1 MYKLCFKHL
10 ESNNV
15 LITLI
20 FPRLNEFLVSRGSRE
35 MIITLPFWHCACA
48 ESPDVIRPL
57 AISSGELW
65 SILFVPPRVKIYF
78 MLKFLQ
84 KLKLFS
90 RHIMF

>member
-1 MYKLCFKHL
+1 MFESVQIMFRHL

-20 FPRLNEFLVSRGSRE
+20 FTSLNEFLVSRGSRG
-35 MIITLPFWHCACA
+35 MITTLAFWHCACA

-65 SILFVPPRVKIYF
+65 STLFVPPRMKTFYATIFREIQIV
-78 MLKFLQ
+78 Q
-84 KLKLFS
+84 S
-90 RHIMF
+90 P

>member
-20 FPRLNEFLVSRGSRE
+20 SPCNNEFLVSHGSRG
-35 MIITLPFWHCACA
+35 MITILAFWHCACA

-57 AISSGELW
+57 AISSEELW
-65 SILFVPPRVKIYF
+65 STLFVPPKVKTFYATTFREI
-78 MLKFLQ
+78 
-84 KLKLFS
+84 
-90 RHIMF
+90 HIIQSP

>member
-20 FPRLNEFLVSRGSRE
+20 SPCNNEFLVSRGSRG
-35 MIITLPFWHCACA
+35 MITILAFWHCACA

-57 AISSGELW
+57 AVSSGELW
-65 SILFVPPRVKIYF
+65 STLFVPPKMKIYF
-78 MLKFLQ
+78 MLQFLT
-84 KLKLFS
+84 KL
-90 RHIMF
+90 